1 MTTNH
6 SDQGFIS
13 NRGASDRL
21 FPAHL
26 LTSFIHHRMLGS
38 NKPEDDFVTRV
49 KTIPLK
55 SWQTACQHRTSRGN
69 LCPGCQ
75 YRRIGLRRSFCRP
88 PTDHH
93 LQSATAISV
102 GLRGCKSLVQD
113 SPKLT
118 MRTCYFSG
126 IKFIWTAPQNVC
138 AELFVTFFSFHS
150 CGIRSS
156 LRDLCPDLPDGRLA
170 AELPPGHPHP
180 SAYGPLNS
188 SGPFWSA

>member
-26 LTSFIHHRMLGS
+26 LNSFIHHRMLGS
-38 NKPEDDFVTRV
+38 HKPEDDFVTRV

-55 SWQTACQHRTSRGN
+55 SWQTANQHRTSRGN

-93 LQSATAISV
+93 LQSATAITVPSLARENNNSPPARTAAADAAIYCIYNAIKIRAYNEHFRVKYDIVV
-102 GLRGCKSLVQD
+102 GLTSIYIKK
-113 SPKLT
+113 KL
-118 MRTCYFSG
+118 CH
-126 IKFIWTAPQNVC
+126 I
-138 AELFVTFFSFHS
+138 
-150 CGIRSS
+150 
-156 LRDLCPDLPDGRLA
+156 
-170 AELPPGHPHP
+170 
-180 SAYGPLNS
+180 GP
-188 SGPFWSA
+188 

>member
-1 MTTNH
+1 
-6 SDQGFIS
+6 
-13 NRGASDRL
+13 
-21 FPAHL
+21 
-26 LTSFIHHRMLGS
+26 MLGS

-55 SWQTACQHRTSRGN
+55 SWQTASQHRTSRGN

-118 MRTCYFSG
+118 MRTWFFSG
-126 IKFIWTAPQNVC
+126 IKFIWTSPQNVC

-180 SAYGPLNS
+180 SAYGPHNS
-188 SGPFWSA
+188 SGPFWS

>member
-1 MTTNH
+1 MTDWSDWSGCYYVECKTKGQSMTTNH

-26 LTSFIHHRMLGS
+26 LTSFNHHRMLGS

-55 SWQTACQHRTSRGN
+55 SWQTASQHRTSRGN

-102 GLRGCKSLVQD
+102 GLWGCKSLVQD

-118 MRTCYFSG
+118 MRTWFFSG
-126 IKFIWTAPQNVC
+126 IKLSSHFYLYIKVWVQFKVC
-138 AELFVTFFSFHS
+138 LYLRV
-150 CGIRSS
+150 RSNTTYYYT
-156 LRDLCPDLPDGRLA
+156 RL
-170 AELPPGHPHP
+170 
-180 SAYGPLNS
+180 
-188 SGPFWSA
+188 

>member
-26 LTSFIHHRMLGS
+26 LTSFNHHRMLGS

-55 SWQTACQHRTSRGN
+55 SWQTASQHRTSRGN

-75 YRRIGLRRSFCRP
+75 YRRIGLRRSFFDRRR
-88 PTDHH
+88 TIISRA
-93 LQSATAISV
+93 LLLYLSASEAVKVWCKILLNCPCGHVFFQELNFFGLLHKTSV
-102 GLRGCKSLVQD
+102 PSY
-113 SPKLT
+113 SSHFS
-118 MRTCYFSG
+118 YFTHAASDPVWG
-126 IKFIWTAPQNVC
+126 N
-138 AELFVTFFSFHS
+138 
-150 CGIRSS
+150 
-156 LRDLCPDLPDGRLA
+156 LCPDLPDGRLA

-180 SAYGPLNS
+180 SAYGPHNS
-188 SGPFWSA
+188 SGPFWS